1 MRCFRVLLLSCIL
14 LLNHH
19 KLISAN
25 FVLGEKQSLLIAFD
39 KQESP
44 VVHTALEIFCS
55 DYAKVFG
62 DSCRVVGNAAK
73 LLVGTVGVS
82 QVVEQLPIR
91 TKKLKR
97 LSQGFLIKVL
107 DDGTLVVVGSDAH
120 GTAYGLMEL
129 SRLIGVSPWEWWAD
143 VTPERQENFVL
154 HKGYETLQSPS
165 VEYRGIFINDED
177 WGLMPWS
184 YRTYE
189 QGHPKG
195 VIGPM
200 THERVFELMLRLR
213 VNLFWPA
220 MHECTHPF
228 FLTEG
233 NREVAARY
241 GIYIGGSHC
250 EPMASST
257 AGEWPLRGNGAYD
270 YVNNADAVRDFWQQ
284 RVREVAGQ
292 EVIYTVGMRGV
303 HDGKMQGA
311 KTIIEQ
317 KNVLQ
322 SVIADQRQLLKEH
335 VNADVTKVPQ
345 VFIPY
350 KEVLDVYH
358 AGLQVPEDITLMWC
372 DDNYGYIRH
381 FPTKEE
387 RSRVGGN
394 GIYYHVSYWGRPHD
408 YLWLCTVSPGL
419 IHQQMTAAY
428 DNGIRKM
435 WVLNVGDIKPCEY
448 QIELFMDMAW
458 NIQAVREEGVEQHL
472 KNFMTR
478 EFGVKNANE
487 LQPTLLEH
495 YRLAYIRKPEFMGNT
510 RVEEKT
516 PEYKIVKDLPWS
528 EAYIRQRMSAY
539 ERLSDDVERIAKN
552 IRTDR
557 KTAYYQLV
565 QYPVQATAQMNIK
578 HLSAQL
584 ARHRLVEWHVSD
596 AAHDSIVALTRRYN
610 DEKWNGI
617 MDMCPRRL
625 PVFAQVKHE
634 QIDAPLSA
642 DVQPIMTV
650 NAAEIINDETLLC
663 PFLGYSGQSAKLPK
677 GKTLSFTLDVALPD
691 TVVVQLYFVPTHPI
705 ENDLRVRVTFD
716 DEDLGTVSYKTQGRS
731 EEWKQNVLRN
741 QSVKDMICKPAKR
754 SNHQLKI
761 TALDDGIILDRIQA
775 FVHKSE

>member
-154 HKGYETLQSPS
+154 YKGYETLQSPS